1 MQNLLHQ
8 LAGVDPLAV
17 GHTSVRRP
25 AILLKVYINIANVSE
40 NASPPVPEIRIHIY
54 ERCCKIAGKLK

>member
-25 AILLKVYINIANVSE
+25 AILLKVYINIA
-40 NASPPVPEIRIHIY
+40 
-54 ERCCKIAGKLK
+54 IARHYNTLPSVQLITSSSLYTHYGI